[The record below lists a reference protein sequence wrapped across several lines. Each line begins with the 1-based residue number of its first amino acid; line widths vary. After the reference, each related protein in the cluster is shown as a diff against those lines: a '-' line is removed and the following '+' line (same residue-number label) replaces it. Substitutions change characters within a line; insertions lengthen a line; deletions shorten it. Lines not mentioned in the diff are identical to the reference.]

1 MQRLLMPALVVTAL
15 IAGVVAGVVFNR
27 QAPLPDDVITV
38 LTQPRPV
45 QAFSLTAEDGSPFD
59 QDSLQGRW
67 TLLFAGFRNCP
78 DICPDTLARMAA
90 LRGQAPDVAQQVQM
104 VFLSVDPQ
112 RDAPAQLD
120 QYTDHFDP
128 AITGV
133 TGDQPTIDRL
143 MGDLGLAY
151 LLVPLDGEQSADAYT
166 VDHSAAMVLLDPQAR
181 VAAYLPAPHDVDA
194 VANALKTV
202 TGA

>member
-1 MQRLLMPALVVTAL
+1 MQRLLMPAIVIVAL
-15 IAGVVAGVVFNR
+15 IAGVVVGVAFNR
-27 QAPLPDDVITV
+27 QPAVSDDVITV
-38 LTQPRPV
+38 LNQPRPLQPFELV
-45 QAFSLTAEDGSPFD
+45 AEDGSRFSD
-59 QDSLQGRW
+59 AALRGQW
-67 TLLFAGFRNCP
+67 TLVFAGFRNCP

-90 LRGQAPDVAQQVQM
+90 VRRQAPEVSARVQM

-112 RDAPAQLD
+112 RDAPEQLD

-133 TGDQPTIDRL
+133 TGDRPMIDQV

-151 LLVPLDGEQSADAYT
+151 LLVPLDETSADAYT
-166 VDHSAAMVLLDPQAR
+166 VDHSAALVLLDPQAR

-194 VANALKTV
+194 VAGALRMV